1 MVNATNQV
9 AGDRAAMVAAI
20 EQAEAAGRL
29 GNVPVGAV
37 VMWGGEI
44 VARAGNRRDTLQD
57 PTAHAELLALRAAAQ
72 ALGSWRLD
80 EATLIVTLEPCAM
93 CAGAIASA
101 RVGRLVYGA
110 DEPKTGAVQSRHA
123 LLDSEVTSVTT
134 GVLARRCQV
143 LLQGFFEAL
152 RARG

>member
-1 MVNATNQV
+1 MVNADYEV
-9 AGDRAAMVAAI
+9 ARDRAAMAAAI
-20 EQAEAAGRL
+20 EEAEAAGRL

-37 VMWGGEI
+37 VVVEGEV

-57 PTAHAELLALRAAAQ
+57 PTAHAEMLALRAAAR
-72 ALGSWRLD
+72 AVGSWRLD
-80 EATLIVTLEPCAM
+80 KATLIVTLEPCAM

-101 RVGRLVYGA
+101 RVGRLVYGV

-123 LLDSEVTSVTT
+123 LLTPEVTSVTA
-134 GVLARRCQV
+134 GVLAQRCQA

-152 RARG
+152 RARD